1 MKPERR
7 FLRSFGT
14 FPRSFS
20 ISTDVGNVP
29 MGTSNRAAVGGYP
42 PLGLL
47 LYPLLGLIVVRADK
61 YEFVLSPALYQL
73 VGFDDQFL
81 GCQPFVFSRQL
92 GHVGFWSDGD
102 ILVWDFVLSVGVV
115 FE

>member
-1 MKPERR
+1 
-7 FLRSFGT
+7 
-14 FPRSFS
+14 
-20 ISTDVGNVP
+20 
-29 MGTSNRAAVGGYP
+29 MGYHWLDDEVRELSNRSLVCGLSVGIELAVDGYRT
-42 PLGLL
+42 LGLL
-47 LYPLLGLIVVRADK
+47 FYPLLRLIVVRADK

-73 VGFDDQFL
+73 VGFDDQLL

-115 FE
+115 